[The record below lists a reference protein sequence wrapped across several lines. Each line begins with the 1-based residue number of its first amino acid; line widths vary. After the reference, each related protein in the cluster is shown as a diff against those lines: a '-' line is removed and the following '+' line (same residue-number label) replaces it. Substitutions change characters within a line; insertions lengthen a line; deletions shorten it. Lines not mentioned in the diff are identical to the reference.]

1 MKTITL
7 DTIKAMNVGTFSVQD
22 NSPRG
27 VKTVTAEEIKPGD
40 RVVIDNHFC
49 EVVAAPEQDQ
59 DTTPTAEQEQAEQQD
74 TTAEAPENGGRSAKT
89 ISEWIEFEKQYKA
102 AFKRCNI
109 SGAKIY
115 ELQELEAAGQLRI
128 TVTRERFTRTAPAKH
143 WSRTPISSESEQ
155 VTAEYY
161 ANYISGLDFFGGR
174 VVLNHTSR
182 GYIAVDFSCTSPD
195 GCIKSEAHFSFEE
208 VRA

>member
-1 MKTITL
+1 MRKRVDKSAETCYNTDNNKKAHRDGAKPRRTEKKTMKTI
-7 DTIKAMNVGTFSVQD
+7 A
-22 NSPRG
+22 
-27 VKTVTAEEIKPGD
+27 
-40 RVVIDNHFC
+40 
-49 EVVAAPEQDQ
+49 
-59 DTTPTAEQEQAEQQD
+59 
-74 TTAEAPENGGRSAKT
+74 
-89 ISEWIEFEKQYKA
+89 EWIEFEKQYKA

-115 ELQELEAAGQLRI
+115 ELQELEAAGQLHI

-174 VVLNHTSR
+174 VTLNYTSR

-195 GCIKSEAHFSFEE
+195 GCTKAEAHFSFEE

>member
-7 DTIKAMNVGTFSVQD
+7 DTIKAMNADTFSVQD

-49 EVVAAPEQDQ
+49 EVVAAP
-59 DTTPTAEQEQAEQQD
+59 EQEQAEQQD

-128 TVTRERFTRTAPAKH
+128 AVTRERFTRTAPAKH
-143 WSRTPISSESEQ
+143 WSRTPISSERET

-174 VVLNHTSR
+174 VTLNYTSR

-195 GCIKSEAHFSFEE
+195 GCTKSEAHFSFEE
-208 VRA
+208 VRV

>member
-1 MKTITL
+1 M
-7 DTIKAMNVGTFSVQD
+7 
-22 NSPRG
+22 
-27 VKTVTAEEIKPGD
+27 
-40 RVVIDNHFC
+40 
-49 EVVAAPEQDQ
+49 
-59 DTTPTAEQEQAEQQD
+59 
-74 TTAEAPENGGRSAKT
+74 KT

-143 WSRTPISSESEQ
+143 WNRTPISSERET

-174 VVLNHTSR
+174 VTLNYTSR

-195 GCIKSEAHFSFEE
+195 GCTKSEAHFYFEE

>member
-1 MKTITL
+1 M
-7 DTIKAMNVGTFSVQD
+7 
-22 NSPRG
+22 
-27 VKTVTAEEIKPGD
+27 
-40 RVVIDNHFC
+40 
-49 EVVAAPEQDQ
+49 
-59 DTTPTAEQEQAEQQD
+59 
-74 TTAEAPENGGRSAKT
+74 KT

-128 TVTRERFTRTAPAKH
+128 TVTRERFTRSAPAKH
-143 WSRTPISSESEQ
+143 WSRKPISSERET

-174 VVLNHTSR
+174 VTLNYTSR

-195 GCIKSEAHFSFEE
+195 GCTKAEAHFSFEE